1 MSLSSHGG
9 LLLLQQEEERLAL
22 SANLASCIHDKRTPY
37 LVSHSLTEII
47 MTRVF
52 QICLGYEDVNDC
64 DRLRNDPM
72 MKLVVDKAGLDMELC
87 SSSTMCH
94 FENMGRLN
102 RCDRMSHFWLIQ
114 RLKFS

>member
-1 MSLSSHGG
+1 M
-9 LLLLQQEEERLAL
+9 LQQEEERLAL
-22 SANLASCIHDKRTPY
+22 SANLASCIHDKRTHY

-47 MTRVF
+47 MTRIF

-87 SSSTMCH
+87 SSSTMCR
-94 FENMGRLN
+94 FENMVTDEDLVRIQEITYTKN
-102 RCDRMSHFWLIQ
+102 RKVNKRANKD
-114 RLKFS
+114 K